1 MDTTHDAWESI
12 RKMRLG
18 ADRVKEANA
27 ERLWREFGE
36 LTFKSGETVDDLSI
50 RINTI
55 VGDLHVLGDVVSDPA

>member
-12 RKMRLG
+12 RKMRLS

-55 VGDLHVLGDVVSDPA
+55 VSDLHVLGDVVSDPA